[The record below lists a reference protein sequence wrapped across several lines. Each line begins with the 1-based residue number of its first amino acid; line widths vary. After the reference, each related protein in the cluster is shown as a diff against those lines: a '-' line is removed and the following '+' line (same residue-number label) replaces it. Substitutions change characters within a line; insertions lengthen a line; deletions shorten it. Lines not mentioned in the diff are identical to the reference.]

1 MGQPLILAS
10 QSPRRQELLREAG
23 YLFEIFPADPSVEEG
38 VCSSCSP
45 AEYVVQAAYSKA
57 RSVAMQLDAGIILAA
72 DTIAECGGQK
82 LGKPADRE
90 QAAMMLRL
98 MAGRRHRVLT
108 GVTLWH
114 RPSDQK
120 CCHVE
125 QTLLEMDPIDD
136 EMLADYLE
144 SEAWVDKAGAFGYQ
158 DGLDWVHLVE
168 GSETNVVGLPMERLE
183 GWLTEMTDSLQ

>member
-23 YLFEIFPADPSVEEG
+23 YAFQIFPADPSVEEG

-45 AEYVVQAAYSKA
+45 AEYVVKAAYSKA
-57 RSVAMQLDAGIILAA
+57 RAVAMQLDEGIILAA
-72 DTIAECGGQK
+72 DTIAECDGQK

-90 QAAMMLRL
+90 QAAEMLRL

-108 GVTLWH
+108 GIALWH

-125 QTLLEMDPIDD
+125 QTLLEMNPIEE
-136 EMLADYLE
+136 EMLEAYLE
-144 SEAWVDKAGAFGYQ
+144 SDAWVDKAGAFGYQ
-158 DGLDWVHLVE
+158 DGLDWVRIIE
-168 GSETNVVGLPMERLE
+168 GSETNVVGLPMERID
-183 GWLTEMTDSLQ
+183 GWLKELVDSL